1 MLYEAV
7 TLGLRGIS
15 PSSLS
20 LTAQCNAQCIQ
31 GGLREQGACG
41 RRLCLL
47 SSYPNRHPLHACRCN
62 GAIYECSGHRGIL
75 CVPLLHIPGM
85 LAGATILCA
94 HICASC
100 ASQYI
105 GNSYLQ
111 CPSIVM
117 ALCSSPQWLLSAAGV
132 PQDSCEN
139 LPQLL
144 ACVTQP
150 HL

>member
-1 MLYEAV
+1 M
-7 TLGLRGIS
+7 TLGLRGTL
-15 PSSLS
+15 PSCTSLP
-20 LTAQCNAQCIQ
+20 AQCNGQCVQ

-41 RRLCLL
+41 RRSCPF
-47 SSYPNRHPLHACRCN
+47 SSHPNIHPLHASWCN
-62 GAIYECSGHRGIL
+62 SATCECTGHRGIL
-75 CVPLLHIPGM
+75 CAPFLHIPGT
-85 LAGATILCA
+85 LAGATISCT
-94 HICASC
+94 HICASYAITW

-105 GNSYLQ
+105 DNPHLHH
-111 CPSIVM
+111 PSHVM

-132 PQDSCEN
+132 PQASCEN